1 MHNKKQ
7 PLAQLAK
14 HSKPKGEKP
23 TLFAQFTLYNY
34 RYKVG
39 YIIFLTLLLVGTI
52 FFAFHLPNDGL
63 TAEEIDSVTASAN
76 LGFDSFKDGSLTIAN
91 LPFHALQKAFIT
103 IFGATIFAMRLPSL
117 ILAILVGLLFE
128 RLLIR
133 LFRDN
138 IAVITSAIAVSAT
151 LFLTIAHLATPI
163 TMNLLIMLLLSHL
176 VTDIIQNSK
185 RKTFSCLVLFIA
197 GVLSCAYIPLYFIFL
212 LPLILLFIIHP
223 KFRAPLKSVNKTSLI
238 IAVSISI
245 VLLIP
250 FIFSISTNFVNTVK
264 SLVDF
269 TGWHFGD
276 FSIQLYTIFN
286 VGGVVTPYSAP
297 IIGWAIWGLALYG
310 IVRCFIDMQSAR
322 ARALLSWF
330 TIVILVF
337 AFNPG
342 TLYLLFIPIILL
354 CAVGL
359 DALLTSWNR
368 FFPLNPYARLV
379 GLSSACILV
388 FIVVYSSIWQYSAA
402 ALYDANTVHAFNQTT
417 AKVLYIAHEEPD
429 ARFLVALS
437 EQPFYELLDINVT
450 TVPDTCPLYATSL
463 GLGAN
468 NQSLAGKIPDSIIPS
483 RLKDAPVLTF
493 YGECDIM

>member
-7 PLAQLAK
+7 PLAQFAK
-14 HSKPKGEKP
+14 HTKPKREKP
-23 TLFAQFTLYNY
+23 SLFAQFTLYSY

-39 YIIFLTLLLVGTI
+39 YIIFLILLLVGTI

-63 TAEEIDSVTASAN
+63 TAEEIDSVTTSAN
-76 LGFDSFKDGSLTIAN
+76 LSFDSFKDGSLIIAN

-103 IFGATIFAMRLPSL
+103 IFGATVFAMRLPSL

-128 RLLIR
+128 RLLIK

-138 IAVITSAIAVSAT
+138 IAVITSTIAVSTT
-151 LFLTIAHLATPI
+151 LFLTVAHLAVPI
-163 TMNLLIMLLLSHL
+163 TMNILIMLFLSHL
-176 VTDIIQNSK
+176 ITNVLQNSK
-185 RKTFSCLVLFIA
+185 YKTFSCLLLVTA
-197 GVLSCAYIPLYFIFL
+197 GVLSCAYVPLYFLFL
-212 LPLILLFIIHP
+212 LPLVLLFIIHP
-223 KFRAPLKSVNKTSLI
+223 KFRAPLRSINKTSLI
-238 IAVSISI
+238 IAVSISV

-250 FIFSISTNFVNTVK
+250 FIFSISTNFVDTVK
-264 SLVDF
+264 GLVDF
-269 TGWHFGD
+269 TGWRFGD
-276 FSIQLYTIFN
+276 FSMQFYTIFN
-286 VGGVVTPYSAP
+286 IGNIISPYPTP
-297 IIGWAIWGLALYG
+297 IIGWAIWGLAFYG
-310 IVRCFIDMQSAR
+310 IVRCFIDIQSAR

-330 TIVILVF
+330 TVAVLAF

-359 DALLTSWNR
+359 DAMLTSWNR

-402 ALYDANTVHAFNQTT
+402 ALYGTNTVHAFNQTT
-417 AKVLYIAHEEPD
+417 AKVLYIANEEPD
-429 ARFLVALS
+429 ARFLVASS
-437 EQPFYELLDINVT
+437 EQSFYESLNINIT
-450 TVPDTCPLYATSL
+450 TVPDICPLYVTSL
-463 GLGAN
+463 GLEAN
-468 NQSLAGKIPDSIIPS
+468 SQPLAGKIPDSIIPS
-483 RLKDAPVLTF
+483 RLKDSAVLTF